1 MLMLHLTYVITIY
14 LITILIKQSMEEVFD
29 EFIFTHMFK
38 ETTYYYDIRMG
49 VDNSLN

>member
-14 LITILIKQSMEEVFD
+14 LITILIMQSIEEVFHK
-29 EFIFTHMFK
+29 FIFTDMFNK
-38 ETTYYYDIRMG
+38 KTYYYGIRMG